1 MISLIEEKRGM
12 LEEVCRRYH
21 VERLEV
27 FGSAAVGEFR
37 PDASDLDFLVAFRR
51 SSDMNLA
58 DQYFGLWEDLRN
70 LFGRDVDLIIER
82 SMKNPYFIKA
92 VNNTRRIVYAA

>member
-1 MISLIEEKRGM
+1 MIPLIEEKRRM

-21 VERLEV
+21 VERLEI
-27 FGSAAVGEFR
+27 FGSAAGGEFR
-37 PDASDLDFLVAFRR
+37 PDASDLDFLVAFSR

-58 DQYFGLWEDLRN
+58 DQYFGLWEDLRG

-82 SMKNPYFIKA
+82 AMKNPYFIKA
-92 VNNTRRIVYAA
+92 VNNSRKIVYAA